1 MIVSIESGCI
11 QGMQGQLVRVE
22 TDIVN
27 GLPFMEL
34 VGLNGKVANEA
45 KERVRSAVRNAG
57 FSFPMQRIV
66 VNVSPADMKKEGSHF
81 DLPIAV
87 GILMASGQC
96 KPIHA
101 EGKRFIWLGA
111 LALDGSVQP
120 IKGVLPM
127 VLEAMR
133 QGVDGVVLPKEN
145 AQEALAVKGIRVI
158 AIGHLREGVA
168 FAMDPTGNVFACC
181 EKQLAATNTTA
192 EKVGMDFSDIKGQ
205 ETVKRALEIA
215 AAGNHACLMVGSPG
229 SGKTALAKRIP
240 TILPEMSYK
249 ESLETSAIY
258 SISGRMESGSGLMRN
273 RPFRAPHHSITA
285 AALVGGGRVPEPG
298 EVSLAHNG
306 VLFLDEVN
314 EMQPT
319 VLEQLREPL
328 EEHTVRIS
336 RKEGTFVYPAN
347 FLLIAAAN
355 PCKCGMLLEPRYPC
369 TCTPREI
376 ARYGNQLSGAMLDR
390 IDLRVEVQ
398 SAEIQTLQQT
408 SKGESSQVIRQRVLQ
423 ARKRQKERFA
433 KEKIVYNSQ
442 MTYGMLER
450 YVPLQESAVN
460 MLQQFERNFAF
471 SPRGYLSVLRVA
483 RTIADLDGTDVTTQH
498 VAEALQ
504 YRMPEQRGGG
514 SYAGM

>member
-1 MIVSIESGCI
+1 MIVAMESACI
-11 QGMQGQLVRVE
+11 QGMQGQMVRVE
-22 TDIVN
+22 TDVVN

-81 DLPIAV
+81 DLPIAM
-87 GILMASGQC
+87 GILSASGQC
-96 KPIHA
+96 A
-101 EGKRFIWLGA
+101 MQDEGGRDRYIWLGA

-120 IKGVLPM
+120 VKGVLPM

-133 QGVDGVVLPKEN
+133 QGIRGVVLPKAN
-145 AQEALAVKGIRVI
+145 AGEALAVKGIRVV
-158 AIGHLREGVA
+158 AIEHLREGVA
-168 FAMDPTGNVFACC
+168 FALQPETTVFDCC
-181 EKQLAATNTTA
+181 EGQILTKISATDK
-192 EKVGMDFSDIKGQ
+192 EQVDFSDIKGQ
-205 ETVKRALEIA
+205 DAAKRALEIA
-215 AAGNHACLMVGSPG
+215 AAGNHACLLVGSPG
-229 SGKTALAKRIP
+229 SGKTALARRIP

-249 ESLETSAIY
+249 EALETSAIY
-258 SISGRMESGSGLMRN
+258 SISGRLESGSGLMKH
-273 RPFRAPHHSITA
+273 RPFRSPHHSMTA
-285 AALVGGGRVPEPG
+285 VALIGGGRVPEPG

-314 EMQPT
+314 EMQSG

-328 EEHTVRIS
+328 EEHAVRIC
-336 RKEGTFVYPAN
+336 RKEGTFIYPAN
-347 FLLIAAAN
+347 FLFIAAAN
-355 PCKCGMLLEPRYPC
+355 PCKCGMLLEKRYPC
-369 TCTPREI
+369 TCTPGEI
-376 ARYGNQLSGAMLDR
+376 SRYGNQLSGAMLDR

-398 SAEIQTLQQT
+398 SAEIQTLQQAP
-408 SKGESSQVIRQRVLQ
+408 KGESSQVIRERVKQ

-433 KEKIVYNSQ
+433 KEKILYNSQ

-450 YVPLQESAVN
+450 YVPLTQPAVT

-483 RTIADLDGTDVTTQH
+483 RTIADLEGAEVTPQH

-504 YRMPEQRGGG
+504 YRMPQQGGG
-514 SYAGM
+514 GYV

>member
-1 MIVSIESGCI
+1 MIVTIESACM

-22 TDIVN
+22 TDVVN
-27 GLPFMEL
+27 GLPFVEL
-34 VGLNGKVANEA
+34 VGLTGKVANEA
-45 KERVRSAVRNAG
+45 RERVRSAVRNAG
-57 FSFPMQRIV
+57 FAFPMQRIV
-66 VNVSPADMKKEGSHF
+66 INVSPADMKKEGSHF
-81 DLPIAV
+81 DLPIAM
-87 GILMASGQC
+87 GLLAASGQWQSFSSD
-96 KPIHA
+96 
-101 EGKRFIWLGA
+101 GNRFIWLGA

-120 IKGVLPM
+120 VKGVLPM

-133 QGVDGVVLPKEN
+133 QGVSGVVLPKEN
-145 AQEALAVKGIRVI
+145 AREALAVKGLRVV
-158 AIGHLREGVA
+158 AISHLREGMA
-168 FAMDPTGNVFACC
+168 FAQQPHMTTYDCC
-181 EKQLAATNTTA
+181 ERQMVTTLPA
-192 EKVGMDFSDIKGQ
+192 EEKTEVDFSDIKGQ
-205 ETVKRALEIA
+205 EYVKRALEIA
-215 AAGNHACLMVGSPG
+215 AAGNHACLLVGSPG
-229 SGKTALAKRIP
+229 SGKTALARRIP

-258 SISGRMESGSGLMRN
+258 SISGRMESGSGLMRS

-314 EMQPT
+314 EMQAN

-328 EEHTVRIS
+328 EEHAVRIS
-336 RKEGTFVYPAN
+336 RKEGTFLYPAN

-355 PCKCGMLLEPRYPC
+355 PCKCGMLLESRYPC

-398 SAEIQTLQQT
+398 SAEIQTLQQAP
-408 SKGESSQVIRQRVLQ
+408 KGESSHVIRERVKAARQRQ
-423 ARKRQKERFA
+423 QERLA
-433 KEKIVYNSQ
+433 KEPILYNSQ
-442 MTYGMLER
+442 MTYNMLER
-450 YVPLQESAVN
+450 YVPLTQGAVS

-483 RTIADLDGTDVTTQH
+483 RTIADLEGTEVTPQH

-514 SYAGM
+514 SHV